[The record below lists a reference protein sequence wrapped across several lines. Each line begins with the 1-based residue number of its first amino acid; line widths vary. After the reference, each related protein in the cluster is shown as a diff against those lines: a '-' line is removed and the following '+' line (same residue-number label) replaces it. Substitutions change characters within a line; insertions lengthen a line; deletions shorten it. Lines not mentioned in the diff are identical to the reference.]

1 MAKLN
6 TMLSKLAQR
15 TGAATIY
22 ESRYGDVSNWI
33 STGSLALNRILSGSI
48 KKGIP
53 SGRVVVLQGESSTG
67 KSLLAALI
75 MSNALKDG
83 FDAIFYFDAEGGGS
97 RDFFENVGCDT
108 SKIYQILVS
117 SVEDAQIKIL
127 DTYNTITEIK
137 QENPEARFLCVLDSL
152 GALVAD
158 KVIRDADKGK
168 VASEMGGRA
177 KVCNNMMKALTIPAL
192 QTDTAMIVLNHVYDD
207 PSAMYTQKIKNAGG
221 GKGLQYMG
229 SIILQCT
236 RNLEKDDSKDSDAY
250 YGGTNLKF
258 FTVKNRMARPS
269 LECEVYLDF
278 KKGFTRQLSALF
290 DEAVRGGFITCPS
303 QGYYCVPSS
312 SEPEKKRRR
321 SEIENDVNLW
331 KTFLKEFDE
340 WSQKDLQYSKLETIN
355 LDDDSVQENLDML
368 VSNELDSNANISE

>member
-6 TMLSKLAQR
+6 TMLAKLAER
-15 TGAATIY
+15 TGAQSIS

-53 SGRVVVLQGESSTG
+53 SGRVLVLQGESSTG

-75 MSNALKDG
+75 MSNALKQG
-83 FDAIFYFDAEGGGS
+83 YDAIFYFDSEGGGS
-97 RDFFENVGCDT
+97 KDFFENVGCDT
-108 SKIYQILVS
+108 EKIYQILVS
-117 SVEDAQIKIL
+117 SIEDAQLKIL

-137 QENPEARFLCVLDSL
+137 KENPEARFLCVLDSL
-152 GALVAD
+152 GALVAE
-158 KVIRDADKGK
+158 KVLRDADKGK

-177 KVCNNMMKALTIPAL
+177 KQCNNMMKALTIPAL

-207 PSAMYTQKIKNAGG
+207 PSAMYSQKIKQSGG

-236 RNLEKDDSKDSDAY
+236 RNLEKDEDKNSEAY

-269 LECEVYLDF
+269 LECDVYLDF
-278 KKGFTRQLSALF
+278 KKGFTKQLSALF

-321 SEIENDVNLW
+321 SEIENNIELW

-340 WSQKDLQYSKLETIN
+340 WSQKDLQYSKLETID
-355 LDDDSVQENLDML
+355 LDNEEVQENLDML
-368 VSNELDSNANISE
+368 IDENENVNVEQN

>member
-1 MAKLN
+1 MSKLN
-6 TMLSKLAQR
+6 NMLAKLAQK
-15 TGAATIY
+15 TGAQSIS
-22 ESRYGDVSNWI
+22 ESRYGNVSTWI

-53 SGRVVVLQGESSTG
+53 SGRVIVIQGENSTG

-75 MSNALKDG
+75 MSNALKSG
-83 FDAIFYFDAEGGGS
+83 YDAIFYFDAEGGGS
-97 RDFFENVGCDT
+97 KDFFENVGCDT
-108 SKIYQILVS
+108 NKIYQILVS

-127 DTYNTITEIK
+127 DTFNTIIEIK
-137 QENPEARFLCVLDSL
+137 KENPDAKFLCVLDSL

-158 KVIRDADKGK
+158 KVLRDADKGK

-177 KVCNNMMKALTIPAL
+177 KVVNNLMKALTIPAL
-192 QTDTAMIVLNHVYDD
+192 QTDTAMVVLNHVYDD
-207 PSAMYTQKIKNAGG
+207 PSAMYSQKIKNAGG

-236 RNLEKDDSKDSDAY
+236 RSLEKDENKDSDAY

-331 KTFLKEFDE
+331 KTFLNAFDE
-340 WSQKDLQYSKLETIN
+340 WSQKDLQYSKLETIDIEDEK
-355 LDDDSVQENLDML
+355 LQDNLDML
-368 VSNELDSNANISE
+368 INENEAEKE

>member
-368 VSNELDSNANISE
+368 VSNELNSDANISE